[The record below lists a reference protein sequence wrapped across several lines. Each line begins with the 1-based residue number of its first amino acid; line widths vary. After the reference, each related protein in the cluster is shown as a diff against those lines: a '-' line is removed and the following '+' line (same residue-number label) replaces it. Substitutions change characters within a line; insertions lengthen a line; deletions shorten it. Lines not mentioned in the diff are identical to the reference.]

1 MNAVIDLDLRADLQA
16 GTNPSVATARAIT
29 GSDSIEQSGQLDAL
43 RLPIGAWLRLLWN
56 VTPPL
61 LHLPAG
67 IEGGQTPFLA
77 ESGLHL
83 PSPPAGASKADAR
96 RWYSAAAA
104 HAAAHIVFSRR
115 VFVRE
120 GTAPITQAL
129 LGLLEDARAEA
140 LACRELPGLR
150 RLWAPLHTATPEDGD
165 GFETLMLRLARGLV
179 DPGYDDPH
187 PWVRKGRA
195 RFYLDDGGEVLAQ
208 SQPDALRAMASALGN
223 DIGQMR
229 MGFNARMYRP
239 GPSYRDDNRWLW
251 QGHAGEQPE
260 QSQPV
265 SAAARLQEGP
275 ADATPPAPVQWRYPE
290 WDRRIGKLRTDW
302 CVVHERHPQVGE
314 SVGAQASAVATLEH
328 DAPVQR
334 ALTLLLQKSAMRS
347 RVLRRR
353 ERDGDDI
360 ELDEAVSAVL
370 AQRSG
375 SADELRV
382 HTRSTQAAESVAV
395 LLLIDSSASSARPH
409 GSDAA
414 GGTQLTTQ
422 QRVARLL
429 AGALATTGGSLAIQ
443 GFDSDGREGVNH
455 WRVKD
460 FDEAWSD
467 GTAARLASLQSG
479 LSTRLGA
486 ALRHA
491 TRALTAQP
499 ASRRL
504 VVVMSDGEPHDVDIH
519 DPHYLI
525 EDARHAV
532 QSARLVGIGTL
543 GLLLDAEGAAASRRI
558 FGAGQSALLGDAA
571 SLPSVLGRLLG

>member
-1 MNAVIDLDLRADLQA
+1 M
-16 GTNPSVATARAIT
+16 
-29 GSDSIEQSGQLDAL
+29 
-43 RLPIGAWLRLLWN
+43 RLPLGAWLRLLWN

-67 IEGGQTPFLA
+67 TEERQTPFLA
-77 ESGLHL
+77 DGGLHL
-83 PSPPAGASKADAR
+83 PLPSDGASEDDAR
-96 RWYSAAAA
+96 RWYSAATS
-104 HAAAHIVFSRR
+104 HAAAHLVFSRR

-129 LGLLEDARAEA
+129 LGLLEDARVEA

-150 RLWAPLHTATPEDGD
+150 RLWAPLHTATPQDGD
-165 GFETLMLRLARGLV
+165 DFETLMLRLARGLV

-195 RFYLDDGGEVLAQ
+195 RFYLDDGGDVLAQ
-208 SQPDALRAMASALGN
+208 SQPDGLRAMASALGN

-260 QSQPV
+260 QSKPV
-265 SAAARLQEGP
+265 PVAARLQEGS

-290 WDRRIGKLRTDW
+290 WDRRIGKLRMDW
-302 CVVHERHPQVGE
+302 CVVHERHPQV
-314 SVGAQASAVATLEH
+314 AQPDETHASALETLDY
-328 DAPVQR
+328 DAQVQR
-334 ALTLLLQKSAMRS
+334 ALTLVLKKSSMRA

-370 AQRSG
+370 ALRNG
-375 SADELRV
+375 GTDALRV
-382 HTRSTQAAESVAV
+382 HTRWTQAAEKVAV

-409 GSDAA
+409 GSDATR
-414 GGTQLTTQ
+414 GTQLVTQ

-429 AGALATTGGSLAIQ
+429 AGAMAAAGGSLAIQ

-460 FDEAWSD
+460 FHERWSD
-467 GTAARLASLQSG
+467 GTAARLSGLRSG

-491 TRALTAQP
+491 TRALTAQS

-504 VVVMSDGEPHDVDIH
+504 IVVTSDGEPHDVDIH

-532 QSARLVGIGTL
+532 QSARLVGVSTL
-543 GLLLDAEGAAASRRI
+543 GLLLDTEGAVASRRI
-558 FGAGQSALLGDAA
+558 FGVGQSALLGDA
-571 SLPSVLGRLLG
+571 RLLPVVLARLFV

>member
-1 MNAVIDLDLRADLQA
+1 MNAVFSLDLEA
-16 GTNPSVATARAIT
+16 GRDSPAAAARPIGGNSA
-29 GSDSIEQSGQLDAL
+29 EQSGQLDAL

-67 IEGGQTPFLA
+67 TEGSQTPFLA

-83 PSPPAGASKADAR
+83 PSPPAATSKAAAR

-129 LGLLEDARAEA
+129 LGLLEDARVEA

-165 GFETLMLRLARGLV
+165 DFETLMLRLARGLV

-195 RFYLDDGGEVLAQ
+195 RFYLDGSGEVLAQ

-265 SAAARLQEGP
+265 PAAARLQEGP
-275 ADATPPAPVQWRYPE
+275 ADATPPAPVEWRYPE

-302 CVVHERHPQVGE
+302 CVVHERHPE
-314 SVGAQASAVATLEH
+314 IAADSAGAAALAMATLDE

-334 ALTLLLQKSAMRS
+334 ALTLVLQKSALRN

-353 ERDGDDI
+353 EREGDDI

-370 AQRSG
+370 ARRSG

-382 HTRSTQAAESVAV
+382 HTRSTQTAESVAV

-409 GSDAA
+409 GSGVP
-414 GGTQLTTQ
+414 GGTQLMTQ
-422 QRVARLL
+422 QRVARML
-429 AGALATTGGSLAIQ
+429 AGAMAANGGSLAIQ

-460 FDEAWSD
+460 FDEPWSNR
-467 GTAARLASLQSG
+467 TAARLTGLQSG

-491 TRALTAQP
+491 MRALTAQP

-504 VVVMSDGEPHDVDIH
+504 IVVMSDGEPHDVDIH

-532 QSARLVGIGTL
+532 QSARLVGVATL

-558 FGAGQSALLGDAA
+558 FGVGQSALLGDAA
-571 SLPSVLGRLLG
+571 ALPAVLARLLG